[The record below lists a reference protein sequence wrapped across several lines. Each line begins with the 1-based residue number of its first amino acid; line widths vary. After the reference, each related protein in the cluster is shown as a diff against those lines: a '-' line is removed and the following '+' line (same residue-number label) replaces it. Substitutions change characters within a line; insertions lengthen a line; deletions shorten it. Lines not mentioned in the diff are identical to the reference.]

1 VSYLHCPRCQH
12 AYNVVVQPVCP
23 SCVTDPTDDVIAA
36 ADQLARA
43 LARATADQIAAAEAH
58 VSGGGGT
65 ILRALRSAV
74 TTASPHQAILATVA
88 LALLTRLAPPRKTIA
103 ARAAAW
109 GSRARALL
117 ARAL

>member
-12 AYNVVVQPVCP
+12 AYNVAVQPACP
-23 SCVTDPTDDVIAA
+23 TCVTDPTDDIVAA

-43 LARATADQIAAAEAH
+43 LARANTDQLAAAEAR
-58 VSGGGGT
+58 VGEGGGT

-74 TTASPHQAILATVA
+74 PTAGPQQAILATVA

-103 ARAAAW
+103 ARAASWSA
-109 GSRARALL
+109 RARALL